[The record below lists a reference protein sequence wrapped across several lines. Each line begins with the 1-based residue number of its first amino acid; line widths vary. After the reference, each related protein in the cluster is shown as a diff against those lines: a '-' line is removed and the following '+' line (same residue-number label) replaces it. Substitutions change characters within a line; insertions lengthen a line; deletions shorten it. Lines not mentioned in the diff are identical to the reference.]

1 MPATPDAPSH
11 PALLDRLAYQDAV
24 LLELLRH
31 DGVEERVAA
40 GVERQDED
48 GEDLGALERDEVQ
61 AEGGGEREER
71 YRCPAAEV
79 REDEESH
86 AFRYPRVV
94 RVPRLRSKRSGYDVN
109 HYQKVQ

>member
-1 MPATPDAPSH
+1 
-11 PALLDRLAYQDAV
+11 
-24 LLELLRH
+24 
-31 DGVEERVAA
+31 
-40 GVERQDED
+40 
-48 GEDLGALERDEVQ
+48 VQ